1 MWPDIVTTSDAVDLD
16 SNSSPRMRDILLH
29 LLVSLAYAGLAIFLW
44 RDALLPSSVQSKPL
58 RVSTAHLALMAPLI
72 LHAVLL
78 ANAIFYGEAIYLGVG
93 TAVSVIIWLTV
104 LIYWTGG
111 FFYRLEGLQVLVL
124 PSAAGLSLLPLLL
137 PGLRPLAN
145 THLAAFKIH
154 LIISLFAYS
163 LFTVAS
169 LHVLMMAIMERRL
182 HRGNLPKFMQHLP
195 PLLTMERLLFQIIF
209 AGFVFLTLT
218 LGSGILFSEEL
229 FGKPMQFTHKTV
241 FGILS
246 WIIFGAM
253 LAGRALYGWRGRV
266 AMRWTLA
273 GFLSLFLAYI
283 GSKFVLEILLHH

>member
-1 MWPDIVTTSDAVDLD
+1 M
-16 SNSSPRMRDILLH
+16 NHILLH
-29 LLVSLAYAGLAIFLW
+29 LLVSFGYAGLAIFLW
-44 RDALLPSSVQSKPL
+44 HDARVPGIARDTRLRASSAHIALLIPL
-58 RVSTAHLALMAPLI
+58 L
-72 LHAVLL
+72 LHAFLL
-78 ANAIFYGEAIYLGVG
+78 AGAVFSGGALYLGVG

-111 FFYRLEGLQVLVL
+111 FFYRLEGLQVLLL
-124 PSAAGLSLLPLLL
+124 PSAAALSLLPIAL
-137 PGLRPLAN
+137 PATHPLSN
-145 THLAAFKIH
+145 THLTAFKAH
-154 LIISLFAYS
+154 LIISLLAYS
-163 LFTVAS
+163 LFTIAS

-182 HRGNLPKFMQHLP
+182 HRGNLPQFLQNLP

-209 AGFVFLTLT
+209 SGFVLLTLT

-273 GFLSLFLAYI
+273 GFLSLLLAYI
-283 GSKFVLEILLHH
+283 GSKFVLEILLQR